1 MADHIRILGILHIV
15 YSSLAIAGA
24 LIIMAIFGGIA
35 ALIGSST
42 NSPDAAAAI
51 PIVGGIGVIICV
63 ALIIAGIPGIV
74 TGIGLLRYRP
84 WARILGIIISAVDLL
99 HVPLGTALGVYGL
112 WVLLSQ
118 QGEAVFRNP
127 PVRA

>member
-1 MADHIRILGILHIV
+1 MAEHIRILGILHIV
-15 YSSLAIAGA
+15 YSSIAIAGA

-35 ALIGSST
+35 ALIGNS
-42 NSPDAAAAI
+42 NSPEAATAI
-51 PIVGGIGVIICV
+51 PIVGGIGALICV

-74 TGIGLLRYRP
+74 AGIGLLKYRP

-99 HVPLGTALGVYGL
+99 HVPLGTALGVYGF

-118 QGEAVFRNP
+118 EGEAVFRNP